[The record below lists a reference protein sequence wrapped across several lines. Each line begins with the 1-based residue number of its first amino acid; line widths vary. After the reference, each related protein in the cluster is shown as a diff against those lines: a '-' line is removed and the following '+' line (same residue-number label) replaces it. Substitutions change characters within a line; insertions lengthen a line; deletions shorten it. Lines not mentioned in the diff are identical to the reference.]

1 MDKIKDRIL
10 DRYIAFRLRLF
21 GKEENA
27 INIPERIR
35 RVKNILLV
43 LPVGA
48 EYNTS
53 VQQFSSQLY
62 RIFKGAQV
70 STFERSSFRKSD
82 GNWFGL
88 PKENYLK
95 NFRDVKFDLVIDLN
109 QPQDNLCTYICA
121 LSGAPLR
128 LAIANGRYDHI
139 YNLQIRSRY
148 KGLMEDQLRN
158 LLNYIQTFTLTDDY
172 SGRR

>member
-1 MDKIKDRIL
+1 MIEKIKNIIL
-10 DRYIAFRLRLF
+10 DRYIAFRLRVF

-35 RVKNILLV
+35 KVKSILLI
-43 LPVGA
+43 LPEGK
-48 EYNTS
+48 EYNAP
-53 VQQFSSQLY
+53 VQQFSSRLY

-88 PKENYLK
+88 PKESYLK
-95 NFRDVKFDLVIDLN
+95 NFQDVNFDLVIDLN

-128 LAIANGRYDHI
+128 LAISGGIYDHI
-139 YNLQIRSRY
+139 YNLQIRSHY
-148 KGLMEDQLRN
+148 KGLMEDQLKN
-158 LLNYIQTFTLTDDY
+158 LLNYIKTFTMTN
-172 SGRR
+172 